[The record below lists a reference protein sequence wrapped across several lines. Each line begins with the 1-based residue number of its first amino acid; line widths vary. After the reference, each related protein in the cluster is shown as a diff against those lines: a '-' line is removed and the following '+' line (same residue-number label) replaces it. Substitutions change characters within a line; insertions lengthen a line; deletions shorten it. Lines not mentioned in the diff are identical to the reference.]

1 MEGGIRWLRF
11 NEGIRWLIFNAG
23 RRKWI
28 RKGKEDKAR
37 ESTREGG
44 SLVGGIFLY

>member
-1 MEGGIRWLRF
+1 MKGGIRWLRF
-11 NEGIRWLIFNAG
+11 NEGIMWLQFNGG
-23 RRKWI
+23 RTRWI

-44 SLVGGIFLY
+44 SLVGVIFSY